1 MKKIYSAP
9 VMYREAYIAEQY
21 VAASDCGTHVG
32 IPDHGHFENNAGET
46 HCAFT
51 SSNCGAKATSC
62 QTTTGGACSS
72 FSTSKHQVITQD
84 VNEDG
89 AFKVITAPKSNY
101 HNCHILSTNTTAK
114 AFAASYTDESCRAG
128 VAALMANGEGFVNIE
143 TAFS

>member
-32 IPDHGHFENNAGET
+32 IPEHGHVQLKDGNW

-51 SSNCGAKATSC
+51 SSNCGANATSC
-62 QTTTGGACSS
+62 LAGNTGTSHATITGAHTIRTNESG
-72 FSTSKHQVITQD
+72 STLHQPQS
-84 VNEDG
+84 G
-89 AFKVITAPKSNY
+89 
-101 HNCHILSTNTTAK
+101 HNCHILSTNE
-114 AFAASYTDESCRAG
+114 AARNFVNTYKDRVCGNG
-128 VAALMANGEGFVNIE
+128 VAALMGVSSFKNIE